1 MVKLETTD
9 VSPERIHLG
18 NGVSVPQAWTG
29 VLRGEP
35 GVPGAIRVQVV
46 FDPKL
51 RRSAAQLVTVERG
64 GEGDEVTSLTLR
76 EVRVQAVVQAT
87 GLMVSTVA
95 DRSDPAPSGAA
106 YLDRMR
112 KRTGRTA
119 EQNVADAATTY
130 RLAAAVNLPPLKAVA
145 DSLGVSQSTA
155 TRLMNRARIDGL
167 AAGLR
172 LPDAD
177 ATGPV
182 TDRAA
187 ASGPSI
193 N

>member
-1 MVKLETTD
+1 MVKLDTTD
-9 VSPERIHLG
+9 VSPERINVG
-18 NGVSVPQAWTG
+18 NGVSVPRQWTG
-29 VLRGEP
+29 ILRGEP

-51 RRSAAQLVTVERG
+51 GRSAADLVTVGRG

-95 DRSDPAPSGAA
+95 NGSDPALSGAS
-106 YLDRMR
+106 YLERMR

-119 EQNVADAATTY
+119 EQNVTDAATTY

-145 DSLGVSQSTA
+145 DALGVSQSTA
-155 TRLMNRARIDGL
+155 TRLMNRARMDGL

-187 ASGPSI
+187 VSGPSI